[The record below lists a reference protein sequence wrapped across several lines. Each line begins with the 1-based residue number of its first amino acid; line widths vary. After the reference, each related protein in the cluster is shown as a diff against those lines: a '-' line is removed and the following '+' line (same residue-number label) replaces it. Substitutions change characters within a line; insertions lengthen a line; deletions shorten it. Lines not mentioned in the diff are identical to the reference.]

1 MAATAAAASIS
12 NTSLAVTL
20 AHAVSYLTA
29 PLATSP
35 ASPYNKQT
43 IMALQA
49 ALEANLAA
57 VYVVSWCPNEPLRG
71 SGRRCLSF
79 APGQLPP
86 RPVYAACRAAGV
98 DWPQWMRCL
107 GGREFDLFVDPG
119 CVGVRLGAAG
129 AWGQNASA
137 RASLVTVWSAEMEA
151 QQDVEL
157 QLEALR
163 LKQRELELQQ
173 RQLEFQASQTQH
185 KSRKAPIVPMAT
197 KPKTL
202 AQSLMEADGED
213 EDALFSL
220 LADEIRQPT
229 WMTPILE
236 QFPVVPVPLKHTA
249 ATFVPSRLSSQAQ
262 SQVPTVSSHS
272 RSSSRSSMTSSSGFS
287 YISDDSTVSSCASLS
302 SIDSSSTTSLDAK
315 TAMSRRER
323 TRQANVFVDKSRTEV
338 TPYDGGKT
346 TVLTGG
352 VMLGAASARK
362 PTQQRRF

>member
-1 MAATAAAASIS
+1 MAAAAASIS

-29 PLATSP
+29 PLATS
-35 ASPYNKQT
+35 SYTRQT
-43 IMALQA
+43 VMALQA

-57 VYVVSWCPNEPLRG
+57 VYVVSWCPTEPLRG

-86 RPVYAACRAAGV
+86 RPVYAACRTAGV
-98 DWPQWMRCL
+98 EWAEWMRCL

-119 CVGVRLGAAG
+119 CVSVRLGAAG
-129 AWGQNASA
+129 VWAHGASA

-173 RQLEFQASQTQH
+173 KQLEFQAQQAQ
-185 KSRKAPIVPMAT
+185 RKAPIVPMAT

-202 AQSLMEADGED
+202 AQRLMETDGED

-236 QFPVVPVPLKHTA
+236 QFPA
-249 ATFVPSRLSSQAQ
+249 
-262 SQVPTVSSHS
+262 
-272 RSSSRSSMTSSSGFS
+272 
-287 YISDDSTVSSCASLS
+287 
-302 SIDSSSTTSLDAK
+302 
-315 TAMSRRER
+315 AMSRRER
-323 TRQANVFVDKSRTEV
+323 SRQANVYIDKSKTEV

-352 VMLGAASARK
+352 VMLGAASTRK
-362 PTQQRRF
+362 PAQQRRF